1 MASACHQPPDL
12 RRLRHQ
18 PDFVFLLNPLAI
30 SPSPVAVTAA
40 QHGGGGEADVM
51 SKHNFKE

>member
-1 MASACHQPPDL
+1 MSFGAGMCS
-12 RRLRHQ
+12 
-18 PDFVFLLNPLAI
+18 
-30 SPSPVAVTAA
+30 VAVTAA